1 MIKKLWCLIWGH
13 KLVGKVF
20 TGKYAEIYDRSIMG
34 IVKIPIMGKR
44 KSDFCLRCG
53 NPQKGDWLDKTA
65 WVDGKLYSI
74 SFPDRPISYRAYQ
87 YKWWFLNH
95 KGGWGISSYHKSEEE
110 FLGMFHREQKPQKWG
125 RIDESKRP
133 AK

>member
-13 KLVGKVF
+13 KVVGKVF

-53 NPQKGDWLDKTA
+53 ESKKIEKPCAPT
-65 WVDGKLYSI
+65 I
-74 SFPDRPISYRAYQ
+74 EIIYQ

-95 KGGWGISSYHKSEEE
+95 KGDWGISSYHKSEEE

-133 AK
+133 RE